1 MLDNKNNNTMSKIK
15 NTIKLILHHLYI
27 YMVLSKV
34 IELVWKKKIEVKE
47 ITDDFISVVGKIIH
61 RIYKLIMVVKTT
73 KIGFHQIETFSQ
85 YHPFTV
91 NKRIPFQTVWM
102 SDG

>member
-1 MLDNKNNNTMSKIK
+1 MLDNTNNNTMSKLKSKI
-15 NTIKLILHHLYI
+15 ISFYHLYI
-27 YMVLSKV
+27 YTVLSKV
-34 IELVWKKKIEVKE
+34 TELVWMEKKEVKKIS
-47 ITDDFISVVGKIIH
+47 DDFISVVGKIIH
-61 RIYKLIMVVKTT
+61 RISKLIMVVKTT

-85 YHPFTV
+85 YHPFTI